1 MNQEIV
7 NIATVVALLAAFI
20 IAAVQFYQSKKELK
34 HKNNLEFLK
43 NRKELRDKLIE
54 LMNYPKNYYE
64 YYSLR
69 RVAEPTIVFDDVQ
82 PLIPKNTHVPKG
94 GFYHTIYDDLR
105 DLSSEV
111 KIWFPKLEN
120 DYTKFIS
127 SVESVILAEKP
138 LDKAHLASDSFAKFD
153 AIVKK
158 MNTTMSES
166 LQ

>member
-1 MNQEIV
+1 MCQQIV
-7 NIATVVALLAAFI
+7 NIVTVVALLVAFI
-20 IAAVQFYQSKKELK
+20 IAAIQFYQSKKELK

-69 RVAEPTIVFDDVQ
+69 RVAEPTIVFDDIQ
-82 PLIPKNTHVPKG
+82 PLIPEKTHVPKG
-94 GFYHTIYDDLR
+94 GFYHTIHDDLR

-111 KIWFPKLEN
+111 QIWFPKLEN
-120 DYTKFIS
+120 DYAKFIS
-127 SVESVILAEKP
+127 SVESVILAERP
-138 LDKAHLASDSFAKFD
+138 LDKAHLANDSFTKFD

-158 MNTTMSES
+158 MNTTMSKS
-166 LQ
+166 LR